1 MDDLA
6 LHRHLIGQQ
15 GGRAS
20 LNTPALLVD
29 RDALARNIARMAAF
43 AAAHNLA
50 LRPHAKTHKCAAIA
64 KLQIEA
70 GAVGIC
76 CAKLGEAEA
85 MADAGI
91 ESILI
96 TSPVVAAPGI
106 ARLVALNRRVRD
118 LRLVI
123 DNPENAAALARAFA
137 DDKQILNVLIDVDP
151 GLKRTGAPSAQAA
164 VALYKA
170 IQESPA
176 LSYLGVQF
184 YCGREQHVASFEERA
199 GFVSKRMAHLRGVLD
214 ALAAAGAPAGTVT
227 GGGTGTHAIDADLG
241 VLTELQAG
249 SYVFMDRQYLDCELS
264 GHGQVPFE
272 TALLIDARVISANT
286 PGMATLDAGFK
297 ALATD
302 GPAPAFFAGAPE
314 GADFFFMGDEHGA
327 VRAAGAAFRIG
338 DVVTLTAPHCDP
350 TINLYDYLHVI
361 RGDTLIDIWPI
372 SARGRSR

>member
-1 MDDLA
+1 
-6 LHRHLIGQQ
+6 
-15 GGRAS
+15 
-20 LNTPALLVD
+20 
-29 RDALARNIARMAAF
+29 MAAF

-96 TSPVVAAPGI
+96 TSPIVAAPGI

-118 LRLVI
+118 LRVVV
-123 DNPENAAALARAFA
+123 DHPENAAALARAFA
-137 DDKQILNVLIDVDP
+137 DDKQILKVLIDVDP

-164 VALYKA
+164 AALYKTIEA
-170 IQESPA
+170 SPA